1 MLGAMAKKEG
11 LTFVET
17 LTGFKWMANEA
28 YDLESLTG
36 KDIFRSSLC
45 ICIEEALIGNFSA
58 LNVAKIAWQKCNL
71 TTNFLLKGSSSFI
84 TQNYS
89 V

>member
-1 MLGAMAKKEG
+1 MAKKEG

-28 YDLESLTG
+28 VELESITG
-36 KDIFRSSLC
+36 KDIFRSSLY
-45 ICIEEALIGNFSA
+45 IYVEEAPIGNFIA
-58 LNVAKIAWQKCNL
+58 QKVVKIAKNSL
-71 TTNFLLKGSSSFI
+71 AKTFGA
-84 TQNYS
+84 

>member
-28 YDLESLTG
+28 FELESLTG

-45 ICIEEALIGNFSA
+45 IYIFYIEAGQF
-58 LNVAKIAWQKCNL
+58 
-71 TTNFLLKGSSSFI
+71 
-84 TQNYS
+84 
-89 V
+89 

>member
-36 KDIFRSSLC
+36 KDNFRSSLC
-45 ICIEEALIGNFSA
+45 FYIEAEQFYCSKSSKNSL
-58 LNVAKIAWQKCNL
+58 AKMNL
-71 TTNFLLKGSSSFI
+71 KTNFF
-84 TQNYS
+84 
-89 V
+89 

>member
-28 YDLESLTG
+28 SDLESLTG

-45 ICIEEALIGNFSA
+45 IMYIQIYIGRRGADRQF
-58 LNVAKIAWQKCNL
+58 
-71 TTNFLLKGSSSFI
+71 
-84 TQNYS
+84 
-89 V
+89 

>member
-1 MLGAMAKKEG
+1 MAKTEG

-28 YDLESLTG
+28 FELESLTG

-45 ICIEEALIGNFSA
+45 IYKYTLEKAPIGNFSA
-58 LNVAKIAWQKCNL
+58 QKVVKIA
-71 TTNFLLKGSSSFI
+71 
-84 TQNYS
+84 
-89 V
+89 

>member
-28 YDLESLTG
+28 VELESLTG

-45 ICIEEALIGNFSA
+45 IYVIVCL
-58 LNVAKIAWQKCNL
+58 
-71 TTNFLLKGSSSFI
+71 
-84 TQNYS
+84 
-89 V
+89 

>member
-28 YDLESLTG
+28 FELESLTG

-45 ICIEEALIGNFSA
+45 IYIEAGQFYCSKSSKNSL
-58 LNVAKIAWQKCNL
+58 AKMNL
-71 TTNFLLKGSSSFI
+71 KTNLL
-84 TQNYS
+84 
-89 V
+89 

>member
-1 MLGAMAKKEG
+1 MAKKEG

-28 YDLESLTG
+28 FELESLTG

-45 ICIEEALIGNFSA
+45 IICIFVYTVYIQIYHRRGADRQF
-58 LNVAKIAWQKCNL
+58 
-71 TTNFLLKGSSSFI
+71 
-84 TQNYS
+84 
-89 V
+89 

>member
-45 ICIEEALIGNFSA
+45 CMYGSGAIL
-58 LNVAKIAWQKCNL
+58 
-71 TTNFLLKGSSSFI
+71 LLKK
-84 TQNYS
+84 QQK
-89 V
+89 

>member
-45 ICIEEALIGNFSA
+45 IYIEVGHFYCSKSSKNSL
-58 LNVAKIAWQKCNL
+58 AKMNL
-71 TTNFLLKGSSSFI
+71 KTNFF
-84 TQNYS
+84 
-89 V
+89 